1 MYWLFCLFGPSFGD
15 GGVGVGRVGRWRGGG
30 ERGVRSGDETR
41 FDCLTGVGA
50 ETMELVLICTY

>member
-1 MYWLFCLFGPSFGD
+1 MVVWELGEW
-15 GGVGVGRVGRWRGGG
+15 GGEGGGGGGGG

-50 ETMELVLICTY
+50 ESMELVLICTY